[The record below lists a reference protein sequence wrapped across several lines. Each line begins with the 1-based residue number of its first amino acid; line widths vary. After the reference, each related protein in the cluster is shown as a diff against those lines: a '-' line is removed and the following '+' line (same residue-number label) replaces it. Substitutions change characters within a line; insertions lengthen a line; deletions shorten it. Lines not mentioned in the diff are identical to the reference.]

1 MALEVKN
8 LPANAGS
15 IPGSG
20 RSPAER
26 IGYPLQCSCPSL
38 MSQMVKKPPVM
49 KETWVQFLVG
59 IQFPLGWEDLEE
71 SKETHSSVLAWRIP
85 GNRSPAGH
93 SSWSPKES
101 DMTEQLSIA
110 QHRGNK
116 YPYPEKNLDLT
127 ASFWLLMN

>member
-26 IGYPLQCSCPSL
+26 IGYPLQYSCPSL

-49 KETWVQFLVG
+49 KETWVQL
-59 IQFPLGWEDLEE
+59 LGWEYLEE
-71 SKETHSSVLAWRIP
+71 SKETHSSIHAWRIP
-85 GNRSPAGH
+85 CNRSPAGH

-101 DMTEQLSIA
+101 AMTEQLSIA

-116 YPYPEKNLDLT
+116 HPYPEKNLDHI
-127 ASFWLLMN
+127 ASF

>member
-26 IGYPLQCSCPSL
+26 IGYPLQYSCPSL

-49 KETWVQFLVG
+49 KETWVQL
-59 IQFPLGWEDLEE
+59 LGWEYLEE
-71 SKETHSSVLAWRIP
+71 SKETHSSILAWRIP
-85 GNRSPAGH
+85 CNRSPAGH

-101 DMTEQLSIA
+101 AMTEQLSIA

-116 YPYPEKNLDLT
+116 HPYSEKNLDHI
-127 ASFWLLMN
+127 ASF